1 MTRMNG
7 QTKIIVATACCLA
20 LVDIGVRLLAPSPF
34 NSNCSTCPPLTLGD
48 GVVRARAIEL
58 VDGNNNVRGLWNT
71 DANGEPALWM
81 YDRNGATRIELDT
94 TDTTPSLSLHDSDGN
109 RRVYFGM
116 DNADGTGLY
125 QMLLPDSQTATFSL
139 DGTNNRPHFTMNGN
153 GQFTQTLPSG
163 VAYDA
168 VPLPHQIFAQGVRSD
183 QAEIREQ
190 LDAKIAESEARLI
203 EAQAELQSKR

>member
-20 LVDIGVRLLAPSPF
+20 LVDIGVRLLAPTPF
-34 NSNCSTCPPLTLGD
+34 GSNCSTCPPLTPGN

-58 VDGNNNVRGLWNT
+58 VDADNNVRGLWNT

-81 YDRNGATRIELDT
+81 YDKNGATRIELDT

-116 DNADGTGLY
+116 DNTDGTGLY
-125 QMLLPDSQTATFSL
+125 EMMEPNARTATFHL
-139 DGTNNRPHFTMNGN
+139 DGLNNSPHFTMSGS
-153 GQFTQTLPSG
+153 GQFTQTYSPGISLVHPRPSQETI
-163 VAYDA
+163 Y
-168 VPLPHQIFAQGVRSD
+168 AQGVTP
-183 QAEIREQ
+183 
-190 LDAKIAESEARLI
+190 SERQTVTADSI
-203 EAQAELQSKR
+203 TVEMPKD